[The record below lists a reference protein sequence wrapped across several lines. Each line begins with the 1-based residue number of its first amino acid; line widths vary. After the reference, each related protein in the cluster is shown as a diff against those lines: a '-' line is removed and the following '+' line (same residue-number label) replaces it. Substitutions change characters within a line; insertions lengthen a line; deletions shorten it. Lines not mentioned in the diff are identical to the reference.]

1 MKHYKLLY
9 LMLVL
14 VVTGC
19 EDFLEERPVDEVA
32 LDQYFTQPEHA
43 RDAVNS
49 LYRTGAMQLYTGG
62 VYSGSRIMFGPYI
75 SGFVDNEYKGQ
86 EVHVTRAQELTYDEA
101 NLSAYFNGMWSDMYL
116 GISRANTAI
125 KYIPEIATISEG
137 ESAQYMAEARFFRA
151 LNYFYLVRFFGGVP
165 LVTEPYESIGDLE
178 MERSSAGEVYNLI
191 LEDLNFAISS
201 GGLVS
206 THMSNNN
213 GRITEEVARTLL
225 ADAYLTMSGEA
236 VGTDNYEE
244 AADAAR
250 NVINSGTYNLTSHS
264 FSNGELAENGSA
276 YNKNRQSRI
285 VENEHIY
292 YYEYASGIANSTYPQ
307 WSFPSALSPEMA
319 YAIVNNAYKPTE
331 DLLNSYDSERDL
343 RIQEKQ
349 YFHTSIT
356 KPDGEILE
364 FEVSPYVWL
373 DEEATFE
380 TAISENATPIYTY
393 SNILLMGAEAIARSE
408 GVTAEAVDL
417 LARVRE
423 RAYWNEDP
431 EAIRA
436 SLAGLSEEAFV
447 EEVLKERVRELA
459 FEFQIWFDVLR
470 TRKFPVPSENQSGQ
484 INFVNV
490 IGATNNFGGTIKEA
504 NLLLPIPELE
514 MQRNPA
520 LTQNPGYED

>member
-1 MKHYKLLY
+1 MI
-9 LMLVL
+9 
-14 VVTGC
+14 TGC
-19 EDFLEERPVDEVA
+19 EDFLEEEPVDEVA
-32 LDQYFTQPEHA
+32 LDQYFSEPEHA

-49 LYRTGAMQLYTGG
+49 LYRTGAMQLYTGP
-62 VYSGSRIMFGPYI
+62 VYAGSRIMFGPYI

-86 EVHVTRAQELTYDEA
+86 EVHVEYAQNLNYTPI
-101 NLSAYFNGMWSDMYL
+101 NLSTYFNGMWSDMYL

-125 KYIPEIATISEG
+125 KYIPEIAALSEG

-151 LNYFYLVRFFGGVP
+151 LNYFYLVRLFGDVP
-165 LVTEPYESIGDLE
+165 LVTTPYESIGDLE
-178 MERSSAGEVYNLI
+178 LEKSSGLDIYKLI
-191 LEDLNFAISS
+191 LEDLNSAINS
-201 GGLVS
+201 GGLES
-206 THMSNNN
+206 TNMPNNN
-213 GRITEEVARTLL
+213 GRITEEVAQTLL

-236 VGTDNYEE
+236 IGADNYEE

-250 NVINSGTYNLTSHS
+250 NVINSGSYSLTSHS

-319 YAIVNNAYKPTE
+319 YAIVNNAYEPTE
-331 DLLNSYDSERDL
+331 DLINSYDPERDL

-364 FEVSPYVWL
+364 FDISPYVWL

-393 SNILLMGAEAIARSE
+393 SNVLLMGAEAIARSE

-417 LARVRE
+417 LAQVRE
-423 RAYWNEDP
+423 RAYWNDDP

-470 TRKFPVPSENQSGQ
+470 TRKFPVSSEVQPGQ
-484 INFVNV
+484 INFVDV
-490 IGATNNFGGTIKEA
+490 VGATNNFDATIEEA
-504 NLLLPIPELE
+504 DLLLPIPELE
-514 MQRNPA
+514 MQRNSL
-520 LTQNPGYED
+520 LTQNPGY